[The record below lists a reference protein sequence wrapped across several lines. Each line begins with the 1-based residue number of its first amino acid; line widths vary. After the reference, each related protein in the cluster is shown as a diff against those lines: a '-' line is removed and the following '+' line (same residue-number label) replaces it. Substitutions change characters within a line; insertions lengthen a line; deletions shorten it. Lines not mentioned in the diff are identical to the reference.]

1 MTDFCTTKFKV
12 LRHPTSQRLKCGIAA
27 PLKVEEW
34 SSWTTKW
41 IHGALEDEG
50 KCVGPVGSFAL
61 KRRVCRGSQM
71 SPVGPGTSRLGNGD
85 PDWRP
90 FWRQLR
96 LRLRFQPGPRTCLAG
111 WQTKAPSANSICREE
126 WKSWRDVGGQVTT
139 WSITRRRLA
148 TRSAAHIAK
157 SWSFKELL
165 A

>member
-1 MTDFCTTKFKV
+1 MRYSCTSESGGVEQLDHNMDPWSPRRRGEVCGACRLVCLKKASLPRITDVASGTWNLKTGMAE
-12 LRHPTSQRLKCGIAA
+12 RL
-27 PLKVEEW
+27 
-34 SSWTTKW
+34 
-41 IHGALEDEG
+41 
-50 KCVGPVGSFAL
+50 
-61 KRRVCRGSQM
+61 
-71 SPVGPGTSRLGNGD
+71 GD

-90 FWRQLR
+90 FWKQLR
-96 LRLRFQPGPRTCLAG
+96 LRLRFQPGPRTCLAD